1 MKEMQNQ
8 MKESPLAEQMS
19 AMGTHRQYLTA
30 DEVMIQLEPRIRSM
44 FR

>member
-1 MKEMQNQ
+1 MQYQ
-8 MKESPLAEQMS
+8 MTEAPMAEQMS
-19 AMGTHRQYLTA
+19 AVGTHRQYLTA